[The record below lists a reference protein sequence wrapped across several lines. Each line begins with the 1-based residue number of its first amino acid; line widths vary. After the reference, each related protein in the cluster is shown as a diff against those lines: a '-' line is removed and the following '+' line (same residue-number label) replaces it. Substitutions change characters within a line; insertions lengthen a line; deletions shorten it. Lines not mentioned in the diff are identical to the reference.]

1 MALKADLC
9 SVMHAY
15 KMLPEGKGLGFNH
28 SGSRTFSNL
37 NFGKNAPTS
46 LPCLSLRNEKQHF
59 NYNHKVLCMSARQTT
74 KLNAAV
80 IPLEVGETRELPST
94 VGRIYRTTVVSVE
107 TLVGPK
113 GGIGEVCHIVLN
125 HGGSFSLVEGE
136 FLQVHFPDQR
146 TTPFSIASCR
156 DGDSFDGKT
165 LSLCVRRAEL
175 LAGSA
180 SNYLCN
186 LKPGDEVQISGPV
199 DGKMVFP
206 TQDLEAKHIM
216 VATAT
221 GISPFRS
228 NLQRLFEDP
237 KAGVTFNGLAW
248 LISGADNYNSLLYNK
263 EFTQI
268 QQKNFN
274 HFRYQ
279 RALNN
284 SVDDSIYQSGD
295 EIFTLL
301 DDGAYI
307 YFAGSMTMMPG
318 IKETFKKIAQERGV
332 IWDQMLPQLIQNGH
346 WRVEVY

>member
-1 MALKADLC
+1 
-9 SVMHAY
+9 MHAY
-15 KMLPEGKGLGFNH
+15 KMLPAGKGLGFNH
-28 SGSRTFSNL
+28 SGSQILS
-37 NFGKNAPTS
+37 FGKNAPTS

-59 NYNHKVLCMSARQTT
+59 NYNHKVLCMSARRAT

-80 IPLEVGETRELPST
+80 IPLEAVETRQLPLK
-94 VGRIYRTTVVSVE
+94 VDKIYPTTVVSVE

-113 GGIGEVCHIVLN
+113 GGIGEICHIVLN
-125 HGGSFSLVEGE
+125 HGGSFSFVEGE
-136 FLQVHFPDQR
+136 FLQVHFPDDQQ
-146 TTPFSIASCR
+146 P
-156 DGDSFDGKT
+156 
-165 LSLCVRRAEL
+165 LSRLRHAEMEIL
-175 LAGSA
+175 LMARHSVYAFVSAALFAGSA

-186 LKPGDEVQISGPV
+186 LKPGDEVRISGPV

-221 GISPFRS
+221 GIAPFRS

-237 KAGVTFNGLAW
+237 KARVTFNGLAW

-295 EIFTLL
+295 EIFR
-301 DDGAYI
+301 
-307 YFAGSMTMMPG
+307 
-318 IKETFKKIAQERGV
+318 TFR
-332 IWDQMLPQLIQNGH
+332 
-346 WRVEVY
+346 

>member
-1 MALKADLC
+1 
-9 SVMHAY
+9 MHAY
-15 KMLPEGKGLGFNH
+15 KMLPAGKGLGFNH
-28 SGSRTFSNL
+28 SGSQILS
-37 NFGKNAPTS
+37 FGKNAPTS

-59 NYNHKVLCMSARQTT
+59 NYNHKVLCMSACRAT

-80 IPLEVGETRELPST
+80 IPLEAVETRQLPLK
-94 VGRIYRTTVVSVE
+94 VDKIYPTTVVSVE

-113 GGIGEVCHIVLN
+113 GGIGEICHIVLN
-125 HGGSFSLVEGE
+125 HGGSFSFVEGE
-136 FLQVHFPDQR
+136 FLQVHFPDDQKA
-146 TTPFSIASCR
+146 TPFSIASCR

-165 LSLCVRRAEL
+165 LSLCVRRAAL
-175 LAGSA
+175 FAGSA

-186 LKPGDEVQISGPV
+186 LKPGDEVRISGPV

-221 GISPFRS
+221 GIAPFRS

-295 EIFTLL
+295 EIFALL

-307 YFAGSMTMMPG
+307 YFAGSLTMLPG

-332 IWDQMLPQLIQNGH
+332 DWDKLLPELIQNGQ